1 MTKQSSRPQMKTFH
15 VYILAN
21 ETNTV
26 LYVGVTSDLIKR
38 VWEHKQKLVKGF
50 TEKYSVDKLVYY
62 EQYDTAEEAIKREKQ
77 FKGGSRLK
85 KVSLINKMNP
95 RMIDLY
101 ESIL

>member
-1 MTKQSSRPQMKTFH
+1 MKTFH

-77 FKGGSRLK
+77 LKGGSRLK